1 MDEARDEAKD
11 MGSEKG
17 SSRLIWL
24 LALCCFV
31 LGCSQQYI
39 LGVPDQV
46 AATLGIS
53 LGQVSLLMTAFGL
66 INAFLAPVIVMLTA
80 RYSARVQL
88 LIGLACMAVGL
99 LMTAVTSIFPLQM
112 VARGIMGMG
121 NGAFVATAYSASQK
135 LAAPGKQASAMAN
148 VALGFS
154 AASVLAMP
162 IARALRESVNWQ
174 NAYLVIAI
182 FAVAAFLVIAKVF
195 PNTAPD
201 TEDLTVKQRL
211 APLANKAVM
220 FAYAGTTFMVCAFA
234 CFYTYV
240 TPFLDA
246 FAPQFNAYLSIV
258 LLVVGLMS
266 MLGTKLHGWLAD
278 RAGLRTAIMTSFI
291 CSTLSLLLIF
301 FCEGA
306 GLGLVG
312 ALCLYQLFAWAFLP
326 VQNTLLASIA
336 GDGARMAIAL
346 SSSFL
351 QLGNAI
357 GAAIAGIAV
366 SSAPF
371 GALPLI
377 AFPFALLAI
386 AAEVTALTF
395 AAKKMAK

>member
-1 MDEARDEAKD
+1 
-11 MGSEKG
+11 
-17 SSRLIWL
+17 
-24 LALCCFV
+24 
-31 LGCSQQYI
+31 
-39 LGVPDQV
+39 
-46 AATLGIS
+46 
-53 LGQVSLLMTAFGL
+53 
-66 INAFLAPVIVMLTA
+66 
-80 RYSARVQL
+80 
-88 LIGLACMAVGL
+88 
-99 LMTAVTSIFPLQM
+99 
-112 VARGIMGMG
+112 
-121 NGAFVATAYSASQK
+121 
-135 LAAPGKQASAMAN
+135 
-148 VALGFS
+148 
-154 AASVLAMP
+154 
-162 IARALRESVNWQ
+162 
-174 NAYLVIAI
+174 
-182 FAVAAFLVIAKVF
+182 
-195 PNTAPD
+195 
-201 TEDLTVKQRL
+201 
-211 APLANKAVM
+211 
-220 FAYAGTTFMVCAFA
+220 
-234 CFYTYV
+234 
-240 TPFLDA
+240 
-246 FAPQFNAYLSIV
+246 
-258 LLVVGLMS
+258 MS
-266 MLGTKLHGWLAD
+266 MLDTKLHGWLAD
-278 RAGLRTAIMTSFI
+278 RAGLRAAIMTSFI

>member
-1 MDEARDEAKD
+1 MGEARDEAKG

-201 TEDLTVKQRL
+201 SEDLTVKQRL
-211 APLANKAVM
+211 APLAN
-220 FAYAGTTFMVCAFA
+220 
-234 CFYTYV
+234 
-240 TPFLDA
+240 
-246 FAPQFNAYLSIV
+246 
-258 LLVVGLMS
+258 
-266 MLGTKLHGWLAD
+266 
-278 RAGLRTAIMTSFI
+278 
-291 CSTLSLLLIF
+291 
-301 FCEGA
+301 
-306 GLGLVG
+306 
-312 ALCLYQLFAWAFLP
+312 
-326 VQNTLLASIA
+326 
-336 GDGARMAIAL
+336 
-346 SSSFL
+346 
-351 QLGNAI
+351 
-357 GAAIAGIAV
+357 
-366 SSAPF
+366 
-371 GALPLI
+371 
-377 AFPFALLAI
+377 
-386 AAEVTALTF
+386 
-395 AAKKMAK
+395 